1 MSAYTISASFL
12 YPYEMEEYMEGLV
25 TLCIH
30 KKYISNRNVC
40 TSPQH
45 ARNNCTNKY
54 KTNKP
59 GESQKKRGEQ
69 DKDSEWIYRTEE
81 HKANSAANE

>member
-12 YPYEMEEYMEGLV
+12 YPYEVEECMEGLV

-45 ARNNCTNKY
+45 ARTTVLINIRQINQGNLK
-54 KTNKP
+54 
-59 GESQKKRGEQ
+59 KKRG
-69 DKDSEWIYRTEE
+69 
-81 HKANSAANE
+81 

>member
-1 MSAYTISASFL
+1 MSEYTISASFL

-45 ARNNCTNKY
+45 ARTTVLINIRQINQGNLK
-54 KTNKP
+54 
-59 GESQKKRGEQ
+59 KKRG
-69 DKDSEWIYRTEE
+69 
-81 HKANSAANE
+81 